1 MQEYIDF
8 ASNHLGLFGLFTFIL
23 VLIVV
28 GELRRRATGAKS
40 LQPMHA
46 TQLMNQGNCSVVDV
60 RPTAEYKQG
69 HIIGAT
75 NLVLSEVAEKAE
87 RISKDKAAPVLVYCK
102 NGTQAP
108 NAAKQLQQAGFEQVY
123 LLSGGLM
130 SWQAESMP
138 LEK

>member
-8 ASNHLGLFGLFTFIL
+8 ASNHLGLSGLFVFIL
-23 VLIVV
+23 IVIVV
-28 GELRRRATGAKS
+28 NELHRRATRGKS

-46 TQLMNQGNCSVVDV
+46 TQLMNQDNCSVVDV
-60 RPTAEYKQG
+60 RSTAEYKQG
-69 HIIGAT
+69 HIVGAI
-75 NLVLSEVAEKAE
+75 NLMLSEVAEKAG
-87 RISKDKAAPVLVYCK
+87 RINQDKAAPVLVYCK

-108 NAAKQLQQAGFEQVY
+108 SVVKQLQQAGFEQVY
-123 LLSGGLM
+123 LLAGGLI